1 MEMKMTTITAGREAI
16 HNQGVEFAPGL
27 MGRVKT
33 FLARSRAERQLRQ
46 LDDRMLADIGV
57 KRADISKMVWG
68 N

>member
-1 MEMKMTTITAGREAI
+1 MTTITYGREAI
-16 HNQGVEFAPGL
+16 HTKGSDFAPGF

-33 FLARSRAERQLRQ
+33 YFARSRAARQLHQ

-57 KRADISKMVWG
+57 RRSEIQKMVWG

>member
-1 MEMKMTTITAGREAI
+1 MTSTTYANTVASSKSST
-16 HNQGVEFAPGL
+16 GL

-33 FLARSRAERQLRQ
+33 YFARTRAQRQLHQ

-57 KRADISKMVWG
+57 RRSEIQKVVWG

>member
-1 MEMKMTTITAGREAI
+1 MTSTTYANTVASS
-16 HNQGVEFAPGL
+16 EFSTGL

-33 FLARSRAERQLRQ
+33 YFARTRAQRQLHQ

-57 KRADISKMVWG
+57 HRSEIQKVVWG